1 MDKNIFKNLQFS
13 RNTIN
18 ILLKNCTGKL
28 ALIQCSFIFGIGILR
43 FSTLI
48 YKESNLSVKPVTMP
62 RHFLLQI
69 VTRFIIK
76 HFLTQYFQLFTIKID
91 KLGDANPV

>member
-28 ALIQCSFIFGIGILR
+28 ALIQCSFIFGIGN
-43 FSTLI
+43 F
-48 YKESNLSVKPVTMP
+48 
-62 RHFLLQI
+62 
-69 VTRFIIK
+69 
-76 HFLTQYFQLFTIKID
+76 KIFYSD
-91 KLGDANPV
+91 L